1 MICCAVLAMLSSV
14 VKSAQCLLHLKSPLD
29 WIHLRYLR
37 HSASM
42 SLGALWN
49 TSIIRMLSSMPF
61 SRLIEYNSC
70 ADVVN
75 WFLLIIFICCLVE

>member
-14 VKSAQCLLHLKSPLD
+14 VKFAQCLLQLKSPLD
-29 WIHLRYLR
+29 WIHLRYSR

-49 TSIIRMLSSMPF
+49 ISIIKMLSSMLF
-61 SRLIEYNSC
+61 LRLIEYNSY
-70 ADVVN
+70 ADV
-75 WFLLIIFICCLVE
+75 